1 MTANLTLEAE
11 VDQFLS
17 KSSSSISSLS
27 KLNVGNDEDNP
38 PKLPQLKPKSL
49 KYGKESINNNY
60 KIYLLLELVT
70 RRAWNDVIKLS
81 DELLFGKSSIYQPIC
96 TNLMN
101 GLSTGSK
108 KDGNDDTSRTTTS
121 EEKIDGLSKA
131 EIQQNVVEI
140 IQWRIRS
147 MFHLRR
153 FNDLKLCIEDMN
165 LSCAKYCNDELP
177 SWIPMS
183 LILQSMEC
191 LALLNGIHKKNKQ
204 MQRKKGDGVDLDEKE
219 EEKDNDDVLDEFYHL
234 RTKITDPITSKNDKK
249 DTNWRHLLQLDI
261 VLSNVLIKNE
271 EWRLALV
278 TLEQVIGYSEELAT
292 SWAKKLLQSRRRVS
306 GGSSVLLR
314 NTAQLVTKAI
324 IIEMLSRQGRVLLQ
338 SGALPAAA
346 TIFERAH
353 NENQEILSV
362 GIIEKISGDESDVS
376 GISLKD
382 NNVILDQKIIQNI
395 PTQIMINEGEIKY
408 SPSFKK
414 FLHLFFQ
421 HSLFLYRAT
430 SFCSYGL

>member
-17 KSSSSISSLS
+17 TSSSSIPSLS
-27 KLNVGNDEDNP
+27 KINVGTDGDNP
-38 PKLPQLKPKSL
+38 PKLPQLKPKPL

-60 KIYLLLELVT
+60 KLYLLLELVT

-81 DELLFGKSSIYQPIC
+81 DELLFGKTSIYQPIC
-96 TNLMN
+96 TDLMN
-101 GLSTGSK
+101 SISTGRK
-108 KDGNDDTSRTTTS
+108 KDGNDDSSGTTS
-121 EEKIDGLSKA
+121 EEKIDGLTKA

-153 FNDLKLCIEDMN
+153 FNDLKQCIEDMN
-165 LSCAKYCNDELP
+165 LTCAKYCNDELP

-191 LALLNGIHKKNKQ
+191 LALLNGIYKKNKQ
-204 MQRKKGDGVDLDEKE
+204 MQRKKGDGIDLDEKE
-219 EEKDNDDVLDEFYHL
+219 DEKDDDDVLDEFYHL
-234 RTKITDPITSKNDKK
+234 RTNIADRILSKDDKK
-249 DTNWRHLLQLDI
+249 QDSKWLHLLQLDI

-292 SWAKKLLQSRRRVS
+292 SWAKKLLQSRRSVS
-306 GGSSVLLR
+306 GGSSVLIR
-314 NTAQLVTKAI
+314 NTAQLITKAI
-324 IIEMLSRQGRVLLQ
+324 VIEMLSRQGRVLLQ

-353 NENQEILSV
+353 DENQEILSV
-362 GIIEKISGDESDVS
+362 GMIDKISGVDSNVTDISSKDSD
-376 GISLKD
+376 IILK
-382 NNVILDQKIIQNI
+382 QKIIQNI
-395 PTQIMINEGEIKY
+395 PTQIMINEGEIKNY
-408 SPSFKK
+408 LSFKK
-414 FLHLFFQ
+414 ILHP
-421 HSLFLYRAT
+421 LFLT
-430 SFCSYGL
+430 LFIS